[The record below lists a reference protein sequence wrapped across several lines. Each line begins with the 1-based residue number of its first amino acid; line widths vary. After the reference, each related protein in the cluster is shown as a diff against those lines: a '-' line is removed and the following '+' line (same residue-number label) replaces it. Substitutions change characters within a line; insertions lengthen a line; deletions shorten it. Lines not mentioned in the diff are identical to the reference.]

1 MRFLRRFSAVCL
13 IAVCSI
19 AAAQNPSAA
28 VSLQKQGDWAG
39 AEAVWRSLIRQ
50 NPGDYR
56 LWTSLGVCL
65 AHQKRYK
72 EAIADYK
79 HALALSPHDPQTN
92 FNLGLAYFKTGKL
105 KQAIGPLKV
114 AQTKFGHMPQ
124 LDLVLGMS
132 LYGADEYAAAAPYL
146 EAVQARQPNN
156 AELQLVLARD
166 YLFGGEYA
174 KAKEQFR
181 LMLLRDP
188 DSAQVHLLLGEAYDA
203 MGKEPQA
210 RAEFQAAVAKGNLPG
225 AHFALGYLLWRDKHY
240 GKAAAEFRQELAAHP
255 AEYATLAYLG
265 DSLLKQGKSEEAV
278 SWIRKSIAA
287 NDVLWITHYDLG
299 VIAADKKEYASAIRQ
314 FRDSIRLDGKRAE
327 SHYRLAQVYKATGK
341 QKEALAELR
350 AVTHLHAQQNENLI
364 IKLQKEKR

>member
-1 MRFLRRFSAVCL
+1 MRFSRLFSMVCL
-13 IAVCSI
+13 IAMCAI
-19 AAAQNPSAA
+19 AAAQTPSAA

-39 AEAVWRSLIRQ
+39 AEAVWRGLIRQ

-65 AHQKRYK
+65 AHQNRYK
-72 EAIADYK
+72 EAIGDYK
-79 HALALSPHDPQTN
+79 RALALSPRDPQTN

-105 KQAIGPLKV
+105 KQAIRPLEV
-114 AQTKFGHMPQ
+114 AKETLGRTPQ

-132 LYGADEYAAAAPYL
+132 LYGAGQYTAAAPYL

-181 LMLLRDP
+181 LMLVRDP

-210 RAEFQAAVAKGNLPG
+210 RAEFQAAAKGKVAG

-240 GKAAAEFRQELAAHP
+240 DKAAAEFRQELALYP
-255 AEYATLAYLG
+255 AQYATLGYLG
-265 DSLLKQGKSEEAV
+265 DCLLKQGKTEEAV
-278 SWIRKSIAA
+278 PWIRKSIAA

-314 FRDSIRLDGKRAE
+314 FRDAIHLDGKRAE
-327 SHYRLAQVYKATGK
+327 SHYRLAQVYRATGNK
-341 QKEALAELR
+341 KAALAELR
-350 AVTHLHAQQNENLI
+350 MVTHLHAQRNENLI
-364 IKLQKEKR
+364 IKLQKQNR